1 MADDVYFE
9 GDPEFDSRRRHMER
23 VLSGAP
29 RRRWPWVAAIL
40 AGGAWTVWRMT
51 RPRSAEAAAPD
62 ASGDGEGAPARGRRT
77 SSSSPT
83 T

>member
-1 MADDVYFE
+1 MADDVYFD

-40 AGGAWTVWRMT
+40 AGGAWTVWRMS
-51 RPRSAEAAAPD
+51 RPHAADPASVAKPDGSGPSHAKPDDAPQP
-62 ASGDGEGAPARGRRT
+62 ASRD
-77 SSSSPT
+77 
-83 T
+83 

>member
-1 MADDVYFE
+1 MADGVYFD

-51 RPRSAEAAAPD
+51 RPRGPDGRGAAPED
-62 ASGDGEGAPARGRRT
+62 SQQPAPKEHPPLGR
-77 SSSSPT
+77 
-83 T
+83 

>member
-1 MADDVYFE
+1 MADEVYFD

-29 RRRWPWVAAIL
+29 RRRWPWVAAIV

-51 RPRSAEAAAPD
+51 RPRSAGAAPPE
-62 ASGDGEGAPARGRRT
+62 ASGDGGAPPRGPRAG
-77 SSSSPT
+77 S
-83 T
+83 